1 MGKGVTGIR
10 SSQRKHVPDKVGLDK
25 DMQTSLRKIANKAR
39 KDKRHRF
46 QDLYRLLN
54 EQFLEQVFYRL
65 NKKAASGVDQISYHE
80 YETNLKENIH
90 RLVEK
95 LKNKKYRAKLVRRK
109 NIPKGKGRTRPLGI
123 PATEDKLLQ
132 TAVSLILQAIYEQ
145 DFLSCSY
152 GYRPKIGAR
161 DAVEEL
167 SARLQFGKH
176 GYVVEADIKS
186 FFDQIEHECLKKEST
201 ISRFCN

>member
-1 MGKGVTGIR
+1 
-10 SSQRKHVPDKVGLDK
+10 
-25 DMQTSLRKIANKAR
+25 MQTSLRRIANKAR
-39 KDKRHRF
+39 KDKGYRF
-46 QDLYRLLN
+46 QNLYRLLD
-54 EQFLEQVFYRL
+54 EAFLEQVFYSL
-65 NKKAASGVDQISYHE
+65 NKKAASGVDQVSFRE
-80 YETNLKENIH
+80 YGANLRENIH

-95 LKNKKYRAKLVRRK
+95 LKRKKYRAKLVRRK
-109 NIPKGKGRTRPLGI
+109 NIPKGKDRTRPLGI

-132 TAVSLILQAIYEQ
+132 TAVGLILQAIYEQ

-161 DAVEEL
+161 DAVEKL

-186 FFDQIEHECLKKEST
+186 FFDRIEHEWCCACLKKEST
-201 ISRFCN
+201 IGRFCN